1 MATIKDLPDV
11 SNRHTNTSENVDHG
25 GRQNYG
31 ANYELHRAAFHGDL
45 ARVEELLAAKLDPST
60 QDRHGG
66 WLKCYRGEEGVCVW
80 PYCLY
85 CTADLCLYPNHVL
98 SS

>member
-1 MATIKDLPDV
+1 MATIKGLPDV

-60 QDRHGG
+60 QDRHGE
-66 WLKCYRGEEGVCVW
+66 WLKCYRGEEEGCVW

-98 SS
+98 SR